1 MPSMQSPSA
10 IVDAIDAFFAAHEVA
25 SLRLPSGWFGRPHDN
40 MHQLSRVEKDGDRV
54 LVTLDE
60 RQVLTIDAMRV
71 SLDGRI
77 LRIEVRSGRWD
88 WVEYGGSREHSGHV
102 GTGDVEFHAFWGD

>member
-1 MPSMQSPSA
+1 MQSPSA